1 MKNLSIK
8 IIKNIVF
15 ISMIIFCQLVKAE
28 HITIKTANNYPYKN
42 LINRTNVVNV
52 FYINTDDKKKCRVE
66 VVLDQMKWTSVSKE
80 VNQNVVNH
88 ELLAT
93 CLSKEAA
100 EQILVQTY
108 LQFGR
113 GL

>member
-1 MKNLSIK
+1 MKNTSIK
-8 IIKNIVF
+8 LIKNIVF
-15 ISMIIFCQLVKAE
+15 ISIIIFCQLAKAE
-28 HITIKTANNYPYKN
+28 HITVEKAKNYPYKN
-42 LINRTNVVNV
+42 LINRTDVIKV
-52 FYINTDDKKKCRVE
+52 FYITNDEKQQCKVE
-66 VVLDQMKWTSVSKE
+66 VVLDQMKWISVAKE
-80 VNQNVVNH
+80 VNHDVVNN

-93 CLSKEAA
+93 CLSRETA

>member
-8 IIKNIVF
+8 LIKNIVF
-15 ISMIIFCQLVKAE
+15 ISIVIFCQLAKAE
-28 HITIKTANNYPYKN
+28 HITIETANNYPYKN
-42 LINRTNVVNV
+42 LINRTDVVNV
-52 FYINTDDKKKCRVE
+52 FYITNDENKKCRVE
-66 VVLDQMKWTSVSKE
+66 ILLDQMKWTSVAKE
-80 VNQNVVNH
+80 VNQEVVNH
-88 ELLAT
+88 DILAT
-93 CLSKEAA
+93 CLSRETA